1 MENCPL
7 SVFQALNIQN
17 LVLTLVNVDISA
29 FEKVKFCIVTLSNT
43 KLSKKYINWP
53 LHPCTKRCFRRRGRT
68 NNPCYPLS
76 WSPGC
81 GSPCNLFWWPGTK
94 KSRWHQ
100 VPNCSITWLPSFLPV
115 FSAFWVV
122 VCALENS
129 KLSKWKFICFRI
141 WLEARKEV
149 SFTLVLFFQLL
160 VKILVKMMK
169 CLSSWTL
176 EQKVSGKFNHSS
188 SSKDYLAPA
197 KSSYLEVQEWK
208 QEKTVQK

>member
-1 MENCPL
+1 MVSSFQHKTALFVTHRVQNNSMLVEGHDMNCRRWKNCPL

-17 LVLTLVNVDISA
+17 LVLTLVNVDISG

-129 KLSKWKFICFRI
+129 KRQNEI
-141 WLEARKEV
+141 
-149 SFTLVLFFQLL
+149 SFVF
-160 VKILVKMMK
+160 
-169 CLSSWTL
+169 
-176 EQKVSGKFNHSS
+176 ESG
-188 SSKDYLAPA
+188 
-197 KSSYLEVQEWK
+197 
-208 QEKTVQK
+208 